1 MKLHPIKTYLKNG
14 IKCVQGTD
22 GCGFYGVD
30 TIDEQLALQNLLGLT
45 DADFQ
50 KMRKVEDE
58 IIADRE
64 VYFKKKSAEF
74 ERFLNGRTITEA
86 LTELEKEN
94 IKKGK
99 ANNQPMRI
107 NKNIEAEA
115 KLRKKIKQLPINKVP
130 IIIAGGSFNK
140 KGRNTEVTNE
150 GKAILERLI
159 QKIDTEKAYFVIGH
173 KMEGYEKEI
182 INISNKLNK
191 KFEIDAIVPKMVS
204 EAESDRLLKED
215 LDGVRISIESDEMG
229 IYKSFNYEILKEE
242 VQ

>member
-1 MKLHPIKTYLKNG
+1 
-14 IKCVQGTD
+14 
-22 GCGFYGVD
+22 
-30 TIDEQLALQNLLGLT
+30 
-45 DADFQ
+45 
-50 KMRKVEDE
+50 MRKVEDE

-140 KGRNTEVTNE
+140 KGRN
-150 GKAILERLI
+150 
-159 QKIDTEKAYFVIGH
+159 
-173 KMEGYEKEI
+173 
-182 INISNKLNK
+182 
-191 KFEIDAIVPKMVS
+191 
-204 EAESDRLLKED
+204 LLMS
-215 LDGVRISIESDEMG
+215 R
-229 IYKSFNYEILKEE
+229 
-242 VQ
+242 